1 MNIRLITGN
10 DWGRFK
16 SSCLGSNVSQEEI
29 YRADAVW
36 RKTKSFI
43 CTSSF
48 WTVQYALHIN
58 ALDNKAEF
66 EVAEEATKAQI
77 KKAFSKSLGNKKMNK
92 KILSSFIERI
102 A

>member
-1 MNIRLITGN
+1 M
-10 DWGRFK
+10 DVV
-16 SSCLGSNVSQEEI
+16 SSPAAHVVARQ
-29 YRADAVW
+29 
-36 RKTKSFI
+36 
-43 CTSSF
+43 
-48 WTVQYALHIN
+48 QYARS
-58 ALDNKAEF
+58 DNKAEF